1 MRSFII
7 PLVLLSIVSFLLF
20 ASCGEDRSGE
30 QPFAPT
36 VESVSAE
43 VVADSAL
50 LTGHVV
56 SSPNSSLTAC
66 GFYYGNDTIDA
77 SCAAP
82 APTETFVA
90 VTDSLGAG
98 DYYAVAY
105 ATNGMG
111 TSLGDTIY
119 FTIAAEQAA
128 PPF

>member
-1 MRSFII
+1 MRFFLTPI
-7 PLVLLSIVSFLLF
+7 VLLSFSSFFLF
-20 ASCGEDRSGE
+20 VSCGEDRSGE

-43 VVADSAL
+43 VVTDSVL
-50 LTGHVV
+50 LTGHVI

-66 GFYYGNDTIDA
+66 GFYYGNDTINA
-77 SCAAP
+77 SCVAP

-90 VTDSLGAG
+90 VTDSLGSG

-119 FTIAAEQAA
+119 FTIATE
-128 PPF
+128 